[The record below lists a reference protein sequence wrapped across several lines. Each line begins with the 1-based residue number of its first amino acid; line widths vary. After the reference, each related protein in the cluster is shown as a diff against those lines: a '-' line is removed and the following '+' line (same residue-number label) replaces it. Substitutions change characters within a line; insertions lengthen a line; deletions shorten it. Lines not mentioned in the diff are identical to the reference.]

1 MLTISNAHIIQGTE
15 HNDNIQG
22 TYCMLNVMMHAP
34 ATISLLT
41 IALDTLWD
49 ILYVECDDFFLTK
62 QIDNRLKNLR

>member
-34 ATISLLT
+34 ATISLHCRC
-41 IALDTLWD
+41 ALSLG
-49 ILYVECDDFFLTK
+49 
-62 QIDNRLKNLR
+62 

>member
-1 MLTISNAHIIQGTE
+1 
-15 HNDNIQG
+15 
-22 TYCMLNVMMHAP
+22 MLNVMMHAP